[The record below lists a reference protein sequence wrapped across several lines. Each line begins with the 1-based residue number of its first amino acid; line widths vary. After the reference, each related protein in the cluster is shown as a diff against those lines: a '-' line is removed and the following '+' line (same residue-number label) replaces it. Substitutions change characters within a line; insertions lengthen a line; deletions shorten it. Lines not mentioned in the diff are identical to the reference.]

1 MSTLDFKSMDEI
13 SSAFSEIT
21 NLAISLLNTILLP
34 SSYIED
40 DVFARSVKGR
50 NRNIQYNK
58 PKPL

>member
-1 MSTLDFKSMDEI
+1 MSTLDFKSMHEI
-13 SSAFSEIT
+13 SSAFSEKT
-21 NLAISLLNTILLP
+21 NLAISLLNTILP

-40 DVFARSVKGR
+40 DVFAKSVKGR